1 MMNSKKLFKETS
13 PLKSNSSNIQP
24 EQDSNASIQSDINL
38 INSHS
43 QIDLINQNNNIN
55 NIINENLIREQEE
68 QRNDDNINDNFQ
80 QRHMVRIK
88 TYFLFRKYPLIA
100 VGTNSKFLFYIK
112 YF

>member
-1 MMNSKKLFKETS
+1 MNTKINFKETT
-13 PLKSNSSNIQP
+13 PLRSKVSNIQT
-24 EQDSNASIQSDINL
+24 EQDANISSQSDINL
-38 INSHS
+38 TNSHS
-43 QIDLINQNNNIN
+43 PIDLINQNNNIN
-55 NIINENLIREQEE
+55 NIINENLNREQEK

-88 TYFLFRKYPLIA
+88 TYFLFRQYPLIA